1 MTIPHYLNP
10 EIWTSQ
16 SKQLMEKKM
25 KTKTINILI
34 IVLTVASLVLAAC
47 GSAATPAPTEAPA
60 TQIPATEAPAATEVP
75 AATEIPAATAAP
87 TAEPLKGTISV
98 SGAFA
103 LYPMMTV
110 WAEEFKK
117 LHPDVEFDV
126 QGGGAGKGMTDTIAG
141 AVDIG
146 MISRSIKPE
155 EESQGIFWLAVT
167 KDAVFPVISD
177 KNPVAAD
184 LIAKGISQET
194 FKKIFVTG
202 EIKTW
207 GEVVGKPEIKD
218 EIHVYTRSDAC
229 GAGEMWA
236 KFSGGKVQDDI
247 KGVGVNGEPA
257 LVDTVIKDAL
267 GIGYSNLNSV
277 FDIANGGLVPG
288 AIVAPVDVN
297 KNGKADAEEYYKTTA
312 EAVSA
317 VSSEKYPSPPARFEN
332 LATKGKPTGLVLAFI
347 QWILTDGQQLL
358 NQAGYVPLTP
368 AQQAESLAKLK

>member
-1 MTIPHYLNP
+1 MHVLVALMTIA
-10 EIWTSQ
+10 T
-16 SKQLMEKKM
+16 
-25 KTKTINILI
+25 
-34 IVLTVASLVLAAC
+34 LVLSSC
-47 GSAATPAPTEAPA
+47 GSAP
-60 TQIPATEAPAATEVP
+60 QAASSTD
-75 AATEIPAATAAP
+75 T
-87 TAEPLKGTISV
+87 LSGTISV

-110 WAEEFKK
+110 WAEEFTK
-117 LHPDVEFDV
+117 LHPNVQFDV

-146 MISRSIKPE
+146 MISRSIKAE
-155 EESQGIFWLAVT
+155 EEAQGVFWVSVT

-184 LIAKGISQET
+184 IIANGISQET

-247 KGVGVNGEPA
+247 QGVGVNGEPA
-257 LVDTVIKDAL
+257 LVETVIKDAL

-277 FDIANGGLVPG
+277 FDMKGSGMVAG
-288 AIVAPVDVN
+288 AIVPPVDIN
-297 KNGKADAEEYYKTTA
+297 KNGKADAEEVLKSKDDAVKAVAA
-312 EAVSA
+312 ET
-317 VSSEKYPSPPARFEN
+317 YPSPPARFEN
-332 LATKGKPTGLVLAFI
+332 LATKGKPTGLTLAFI
-347 QWILTDGQQLL
+347 QWIITDGQKYLD
-358 NQAGYVPLTP
+358 QAGYVPLTP
-368 AQQAESLAKLK
+368 DIQAESLNKIK